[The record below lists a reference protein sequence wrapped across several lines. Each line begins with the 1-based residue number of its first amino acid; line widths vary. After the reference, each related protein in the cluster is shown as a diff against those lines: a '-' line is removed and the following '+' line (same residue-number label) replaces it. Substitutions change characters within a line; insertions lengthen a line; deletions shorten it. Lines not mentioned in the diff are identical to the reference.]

1 MFTALKK
8 GRVAAL
14 GVIAVSAAVALAG
27 CSSSSSPLDAGSSST
42 GTAASG
48 TIVVGSQSYYSNEII
63 AEIYSQALEAN
74 GLTVT
79 RKFNIGQRDAYLP
92 ALESGEVTLFPEYS
106 GNLLQYYDKTTT
118 ATSADDV
125 FAGLAKA
132 VPSQLEVLQQSQAA
146 DQDSYNVTKAFSDAN
161 AVKSIADLAK
171 VSGVTLGGNAEL
183 ATRPYG
189 PPGLQSTYG
198 VTVGFTPIDDSAGPL
213 TLKALLDNTI
223 QVANI
228 YSADP
233 SIGANNLVTLSDP
246 KHLFLASNVIP
257 LINKSAATPK
267 VTDVINKVDAALTT
281 ADLVSMN
288 GESTTDQKSSADIA
302 KEWLAKVKLF

>member
-27 CSSSSSPLDAGSSST
+27 CSSGSSSPLGSSSS
-42 GTAASG
+42 GSAAAG
-48 TIVVGSQSYYSNEII
+48 TIVIGSQSYYSNEII
-63 AEIYSQALEAN
+63 AEIYAQALEAN
-74 GLTVT
+74 GQTVT

-92 ALESGEVTLFPEYS
+92 ALASGEVTLFPEYS
-106 GNLLQYYDKTTT
+106 GNLLQFYDKAT
-118 ATSADDV
+118 AAVSASDV
-125 FAGLAKA
+125 YAALKTA
-132 VPSQLEVLQQSQAA
+132 VPANLEVLDQSEAA
-146 DQDSYNVTKAFSDAN
+146 DQDSYNVTKAFSEAN
-161 AVKSIADLAK
+161 GVTSIADLAK
-171 VSGVTLGGNAEL
+171 VSNVTLGGNAEL

-189 PPGLQSTYG
+189 PPGLLSTYN

-233 SIGANNLVTLSDP
+233 SIGANDLVTLTDP
-246 KHLFLASNVIP
+246 KSLLLASNVVP
-257 LINKSAATPK
+257 LINKDAATPA
-267 VTDVINKVDAALTT
+267 VTDVINKVDASLTT

-288 GESTTDQKSSADIA
+288 GESVNDKKSSADIA
-302 KEWLAKVKLF
+302 KEWLASKKLF

>member
-8 GRVAAL
+8 GRIAAV

-27 CSSSSSPLDAGSSST
+27 CSSGSSPLDAGSTST
-42 GTAASG
+42 GSAAAG

-74 GLTVT
+74 GQTVT

-92 ALESGEVTLFPEYS
+92 ALASGEVTLFPEYS
-106 GNLLQYYDKTTT
+106 GNLLQFYDKDTK
-118 ATSADDV
+118 AVSAADV
-125 FAGLAKA
+125 YSELKTA
-132 VPSQLEVLQQSQAA
+132 VPSNLEVLDQSEAA
-146 DQDSYNVTKAFSDAN
+146 DQDSYNVTKAFSESN
-161 AVKSIADLAK
+161 GVTSIADLAK

-189 PPGLQSTYG
+189 PPGLLSTYN

-233 SIGANNLVTLSDP
+233 SIGENDLVTLTDP
-246 KHLFLASNVIP
+246 KNLFLASNIVP
-257 LINKSAATPK
+257 LINKDAATPE

-288 GESTTDQKSSADIA
+288 GESVTDQKSSADIA
-302 KEWLAKVKLF
+302 KEWLDSKKLF

>member
-8 GRVAAL
+8 GRIAAL

-27 CSSSSSPLDAGSSST
+27 CASGSSSPLGSTSSASASAG
-42 GTAASG
+42 A
-48 TIVVGSQSYYSNEII
+48 IVVGSQSYYSNEII

-92 ALESGEVTLFPEYS
+92 ALQSGEVTLFPEYT
-106 GNLLQYYDKTTT
+106 GNLLQFFDKTTT

-125 FAGLAKA
+125 FAALKTALPA
-132 VPSQLEVLQQSQAA
+132 NLTVLDQSQAA
-146 DQDSYNVTKAFSDAN
+146 DQDSYNVTKAFADAN
-161 AVKSIADLAK
+161 GVSSIGDLAK

-189 PPGLQSTYG
+189 PPGLLSTYG

-233 SIGANNLVTLSDP
+233 SIGSNNLVTLSDP
-246 KHLFLASNVIP
+246 KHLFLASNVVP
-257 LINKSAATPK
+257 LINKDTATPQ
-267 VTDVINKVDAALTT
+267 VTQIINKVSAALTT
-281 ADLVSMN
+281 ADLVAMN
-288 GESTTDQKSSADIA
+288 GQSTVDQKSSADIA
-302 KEWLAKVKLF
+302 KAWLANAKLF

>member
-8 GRVAAL
+8 GRVAAI

-27 CSSSSSPLDAGSSST
+27 CSSGSSSPLGSTST
-42 GTAASG
+42 GSAAAG
-48 TIVVGSQSYYSNEII
+48 TIVIGSQAYYSNEII
-63 AEIYSQALEAN
+63 AEIYAQALEAN
-74 GLTVT
+74 GQTVT

-92 ALESGEVTLFPEYS
+92 ALASGEVTLFPEYS
-106 GNLLQYYDKTTT
+106 GNLLQFYDKATT
-118 ATSADDV
+118 AVSATDV
-125 FAGLAKA
+125 YAALKTA
-132 VPSQLEVLQQSQAA
+132 VPANLEVLDQSEAA
-146 DQDSYNVTKAFSDAN
+146 DQDSYNVTKAFSEAN
-161 AVKSIADLAK
+161 GVTSIADLAK
-171 VSGVTLGGNAEL
+171 VANVTLGGNAEL

-189 PPGLQSTYG
+189 PPGLLSTYN

-213 TLKALLDNTI
+213 TLKALLDNDI

-233 SIGANNLVTLSDP
+233 SIGANDLVTLTDP
-246 KHLFLASNVIP
+246 KSLFLASNIVP
-257 LINKSAATPK
+257 LINKDAATPD

-288 GESTTDQKSSADIA
+288 GESVNDKKSSADIA
-302 KEWLAKVKLF
+302 KEWLASKNLF